1 MKVKIALFLAGV
13 LVGGLLAALF
23 RPLIEPAVRNV
34 LNIEEASTEG
44 RVVAKRMEGER
55 LLLTVDGEEGTVLAT
70 FTSRVPEIDLL
81 VEEGDQLRLGV
92 DRYEPFVE
100 DPDVLAVHKREFQEE
115 QRRAE
120 RDAEEAP
127 PEEPAGAPEPGDRET
142 ARFQPEPE
150 PEPEPYETEA
160 DPEPADPEPAE
171 PEPSAG
177 PEEAEEAEEEEE
189 PPPPPA

>member
-13 LVGGLLAALF
+13 LVGGLLVALF

-44 RVVAKRMEGER
+44 RVVAKRMQGER

-70 FTSRVPEIDLL
+70 FTRRVPEIDLL

-100 DPDVLAVHKREFQEE
+100 DPDVLAVHKSEFQEE
-115 QRRAE
+115 PRRAE
-120 RDAEEAP
+120 RGAEEAP
-127 PEEPAGAPEPGDRET
+127 PGEPAGAPEPGDRET
-142 ARFQPEPE
+142 DPFQPEPE
-150 PEPEPYETEA
+150 PEPYEAE
-160 DPEPADPEPAE
+160 ADPEPAE
-171 PEPSAG
+171 PEPPVS
-177 PEEAEEAEEEEE
+177 PEESEEAAEEEEE
-189 PPPPPA
+189 PPPPAA

>member
-100 DPDVLAVHKREFQEE
+100 DPDVLAVHKRDFQEE

-150 PEPEPYETEA
+150 PEPEPEPYETEA
-160 DPEPADPEPAE
+160 DPEPAE
-171 PEPSAG
+171 PEPPVS
-177 PEEAEEAEEEEE
+177 PEESEEAAEEEEE